1 MMIPTQLYIGP
12 NQENRI
18 MNALR
23 KRRGCRIKVRKGSSP
38 SHRHGEMLLTPA
50 QRTKYQALA
59 NGKSMNMTFKHKDLT
74 ENMKH
79 KGGFL
84 PLLAAALAP
93 VLGGVAGGLIEREIA
108 GSGIYKKKKGKG
120 MYLNPYKHK
129 GSGMYLN
136 PYKKGKGV
144 YMNPYEWLP
153 AYFRPDR

>member
-18 MNALR
+18 MNALK

-38 SHRHGEMLLTPA
+38 SHCHGEMLLTPA
-50 QRTKYQALA
+50 QRMKYQSLA
-59 NGKSMNMTFKHKDLT
+59 NGKSMNMTFKHKDLE
-74 ENMKH
+74 ENMRH

-93 VLGGVAGGLIEREIA
+93 VLGGVAGGLIEKEIA

-120 MYLNPYKHK
+120 MYLNPYKRK
-129 GSGMYLN
+129 GNGMYLN
-136 PYKKGKGV
+136 PYKKGKGI
-144 YMNPYEWLP
+144 YLTPYHWP
-153 AYFRPDR
+153 PSFRPDR

>member
-1 MMIPTQLYIGP
+1 MMIPTQLYVGP

-18 MNALR
+18 MKALKR
-23 KRRGCRIKVRKGSSP
+23 RRGCRIKVRKGAAT
-38 SHRHGEMLLTPA
+38 SHRRGEMLLTPQ
-50 QRTKYQALA
+50 QRMKYQTLA
-59 NGKSMNMTFKHKDLT
+59 NGKSMNITFKHKDLE

-93 VLGGVAGGLIEREIA
+93 ILGGVAGGLIEKEIA
-108 GSGIYKKKKGKG
+108 GSGIYKKKKGTG
-120 MYLNPYKHK
+120 MYLNPYKQK
-129 GSGMYLN
+129 GNGMYLN

-144 YMNPYEWLP
+144 YMTPFDWPP